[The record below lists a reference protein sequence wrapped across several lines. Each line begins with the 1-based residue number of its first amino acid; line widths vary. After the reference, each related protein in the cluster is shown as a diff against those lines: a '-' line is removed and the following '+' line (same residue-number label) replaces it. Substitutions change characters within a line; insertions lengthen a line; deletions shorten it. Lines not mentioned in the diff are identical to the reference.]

1 MTVELELP
9 IDDDDEDE
17 LEITPMIDMTFLLL
31 IFFMVATTVSA
42 AARLE
47 LPHSDSGRAEETEG
61 RVVVVLDFPEGI
73 ADDATQ
79 EFSGSQFV
87 KLSDAKLHLLERP
100 DDILSVAQLEAALR
114 SEFAT
119 RPNAQFVLQASR
131 KMPYAVV
138 REVLKA
144 ASNAGAKETLVA
156 VSMQR

>member
-1 MTVELELP
+1 MMEVDPSL
-9 IDDDDEDE
+9 DDDDEDE
-17 LEITPMIDMTFLLL
+17 LDITPMIDLTFLLL

-47 LPHSDSGRAEETEG
+47 LPHSDTGRAEETNG
-61 RVVVVLDFPEGI
+61 RVVVVLDFPDGI
-73 ADDATQ
+73 TDDASQ
-79 EFSGSQFV
+79 KFSGSQFV
-87 KLSDAKLHLLERP
+87 KLSDAKIHILERP
-100 DDILSVAQLEAALR
+100 DDTITVDRLEGTLR
-114 SEFAT
+114 AEFAT

-138 REVLKA
+138 REVLKV